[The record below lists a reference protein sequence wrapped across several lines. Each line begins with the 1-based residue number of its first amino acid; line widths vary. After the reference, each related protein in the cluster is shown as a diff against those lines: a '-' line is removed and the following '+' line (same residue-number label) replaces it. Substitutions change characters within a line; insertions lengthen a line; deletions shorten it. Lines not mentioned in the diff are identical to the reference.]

1 MYFAFL
7 IYVVCV
13 CVSDLSRCLR
23 RRLPRP
29 TGAQPNE
36 RTAHGGVSAQPPA
49 KPRAFPRVCVATH
62 LERPC
67 KRRRGRRPPIALHA
81 DHDGPP
87 RRGRNWVDR
96 ARRLAAVHFRWCV
109 RHPCRA
115 VDKDKPNSW
124 RVLDIAHR
132 ALLAKYRNH
141 VTVEYSD
148 FAESLS

>member
-1 MYFAFL
+1 M
-7 IYVVCV
+7 CV
-13 CVSDLSRCLR
+13 CVSDLSRGLR

-67 KRRRGRRPPIALHA
+67 KRRRGRRPPLALPA

-96 ARRLAAVHFRWCV
+96 ASRLAAVHFRWCV
-109 RHPCRA
+109 RHPYRA
-115 VDKDKPNSW
+115 VEKDEPSSW
-124 RVLDIAHR
+124 LVLDIAYST
-132 ALLAKYRNH
+132 LLAKYWNY
-141 VTVEYSD
+141 VAVEDSD
-148 FAESLS
+148 SSESLS